1 MAAIMEVAI
10 IPGNPGPLVR
20 RRQLGAALRKLRTD
34 AGLSLVEVAT
44 KLLLSPSKISRIE
57 SAQRNIS
64 ARDVRD
70 LMDLYRITDPAVRD
84 ELMRLVEQSR
94 ESAWWAQYNLESAY
108 QRLIGLEGAAAT
120 ICDYQIVTIPG
131 LLQTPEYA
139 AAVAAVWTDDPDRVK
154 NAVDVRMVRQEL
166 LAKGAALKVVV
177 DESVLRRTVGSRE
190 IMRDQIRKLIE
201 VSGSGSRIEFQVLP
215 FAAGA
220 HKGAVSG
227 FIVLQFPKS
236 VAAGS
241 AARMTDIVYLESVV
255 GAGAY
260 IEQPEEVNGYFEAF
274 LGLQEKALDRP
285 ATISFMEA
293 LLRDV

>member
-1 MAAIMEVAI
+1 M
-10 IPGNPGPLVR
+10 
-20 RRQLGAALRKLRTD
+20 RKLRID
-34 AGLSLVEVAT
+34 AGLSLVEVAN

-70 LMDLYRITDPAVRD
+70 LMDLYRITDPGIRD
-84 ELMRLVEQSR
+84 ELMRLVEESR
-94 ESAWWAQYNLESAY
+94 ESAWWAQYDLLPAY
-108 QRLIGLEGAAAT
+108 ERLIGLEGAAAT
-120 ICDYQIVTIPG
+120 ICDYQIATIPG

-139 AAVAAVWTDDPDRVK
+139 AAVSAVWTDDPDRVK
-154 NAVDVRMVRQEL
+154 AAVDVRLVRQEL
-166 LAKGAALKVVV
+166 LVKGTALKVVV
-177 DESVLRRTVGSRE
+177 DESALRRSVGSRE

-201 VSGSGSRIEFQVLP
+201 VSGGSQIDFRVNP
-215 FAAGA
+215 FSVGA

-227 FIVLQFPKS
+227 FVILQFPKS
-236 VAAGS
+236 VAASS
-241 AARMTDIVYLESVV
+241 AARMADIVYLEGVV

-260 IEQPEEVNGYFEAF
+260 IEQPEEVNEYLDIF
-274 LGLQEKALDRP
+274 LGLQEKALDRH

>member
-1 MAAIMEVAI
+1 MEVVI
-10 IPGNPGPLVR
+10 IPSNPGPLVR
-20 RRQLGAALRKLRTD
+20 RRQLGAALRKHRTD
-34 AGLSLVEVAT
+34 AGLSLVEVAK

-70 LMDLYRITDPAVRD
+70 LMDLYRITDPATRD
-84 ELMRLVEQSR
+84 ELMRLVEESR
-94 ESAWWAQYNLESAY
+94 ESAWWTQYNLMPTYE
-108 QRLIGLEGAAAT
+108 RLIGLEGAAAT
-120 ICDYQIVTIPG
+120 ICDYQMGTIPG
-131 LLQTPEYA
+131 LLQTPAYA
-139 AAVAAVWTDDPDRVK
+139 AAVAAVWTDDPDSIK
-154 NAVDVRMVRQEL
+154 NAVDVRLVRQQL
-166 LAKGAALKVVV
+166 LANGTALKVVV

-201 VSGSGSRIEFQVLP
+201 VSGGSQVEFQVIPLS
-215 FAAGA
+215 AGA

-227 FIVLQFPKS
+227 FIILQFPQS

-260 IEQPEEVNGYFEAF
+260 IEQPEEVNGYLEAF
-274 LGLQEKALDRP
+274 LGLQEKALDRQ